1 MINTHENGG
10 MVVGGLRVRLRI
22 RESRSLKDKRQVV
35 QSIKE
40 RLRQQFLVSA
50 SEVDALDSW
59 QLAVLG
65 FALAGNDRTAIRVTL
80 DQIVAALR
88 VHPKA
93 EMIDHDIQFM
103 DWE

>member
-1 MINTHENGG
+1 

-40 RLRQQFLVSA
+40 RLRQQFLVSS

-59 QLAVLG
+59 QMAVLG
-65 FALAGNDRTAIRVTL
+65 FALVGNDHSAIRQTL

-103 DWE
+103 DWV

>member
-1 MINTHENGG
+1 

-40 RLRQQFLVSA
+40 KLRQQFLVSS

-59 QLAVLG
+59 QMAVLG
-65 FALAGNDRTAIRVTL
+65 FALVGNDHSAIRQTL

-103 DWE
+103 DWV